1 MRRIPLLLS
10 LVLVAGLA
18 LVTVPQAAGAACE
31 PGLPVYDPS
40 VTSPGDAI
48 PGFGDRAATS
58 TELFDYVATVDADSA
73 RVTSGTFGTS
83 VRGKSLAYA
92 LVSAPDNLADLSA
105 VVANNNALRDPRAT
119 SADQA
124 ATIAHDSPA
133 IVWYYANVHGNEP
146 SPGDAAASIL
156 YELAARTDCEV
167 QDILDNLVVGVIPT
181 QNPDGRDANT
191 RANANGFDMNRDW
204 FEWSQPET
212 IGKIDLLT
220 RYPGVLYMDAHE
232 MFYNS
237 FFFPPTAD
245 PTYHEISDTT
255 MDWINDIYGPA
266 MADAFGARQHGGD
279 FTFFNFSP
287 YDFFAMVYGDTVP
300 DTLFTGAG
308 MTFEKGTQDQYS
320 QRVLEHFVAGWA
332 SIKAASDHKEQVLN
346 ELYGSFV
353 TAVAEGASGQ
363 LEPNWVQ
370 EPGNTVTREVPDIR
384 VRGYFLGADRAYAEV
399 ARIVGRLMKAGVE
412 VYRLDAPLEVG
423 DLHEHGRAASAGTLP
438 TGTYWIPMDQ
448 PQKHW
453 IQAMLGEDTYV
464 PFPYFYDV
472 TAWSNPLLGDVDAWW
487 TGDALSP
494 AAARLTAPPAGGIGG
509 SGDGYLWFP
518 GDSGWAVAGALQ
530 LARAGVQV
538 TRLTAAA
545 GGLPAGAFVV
555 PATAASAVND
565 AAARFLLNVTAAS
578 GTPPSGV
585 AFTQPKIA
593 VYGGGESSSHLRFT
607 LGQQWGVPFDRLSGL
622 AINSGAL
629 VNGGYDVLVVPGVST
644 SDLTRAK
651 KNIGDWI
658 AEGGVY
664 VGTARPGGTGGTP
677 FAVASGFTTSSLSTP
692 TGLGVPGTMFRVA
705 LNDKSPVTLGA
716 PDFGYWYGLGEQLM
730 APSTTGANAGMYP
743 LTEPDFFVS
752 GYASGADVLKGTAAL
767 VDEKLGA
774 GRVVLFSGETDYR
787 VYTTGTAFLL
797 ANAITYPLAAAP
809 ATIDVLSSAAASA
822 VAAAVASAGP
832 ETGPGQAIQIEVPTN
847 QAKAAVSVIERFTTN
862 VTVKRARNSA
872 FLTIPN
878 PAGLDAEEHPF
889 AIQLVPALEDA
900 GVKVRSAIL

>member
-1 MRRIPLLLS
+1 
-10 LVLVAGLA
+10 LA
-18 LVTVPQAAGAACE
+18 IVTGPQAAGAACE
-31 PGLPVYDPS
+31 PGPPIYDPS
-40 VTSPGDAI
+40 VTSLEDAI
-48 PGFGDRAATS
+48 PGFGDRPATS
-58 TELFDYVATVDADSA
+58 DEVFDYVATVDAETD
-73 RVTSGTFGTS
+73 RVTSGTFATS
-83 VRGKSLAYA
+83 VNSKPLTYA
-92 LVSAPDNLADLSA
+92 LVSTPGNLADLSSI
-105 VVANNNALRDPRAT
+105 VADNKALRDPRVT

-124 ATIAHDSPA
+124 VAIAHDSPA
-133 IVWYYANVHGNEP
+133 IVWYLANVHGNETAV
-146 SPGDAAASIL
+146 GDSAAKIF

-167 QDILDNLVVGVIPT
+167 QDILGNLVIGVIPI

-204 FEWSQPET
+204 FQWSQPET

-255 MDWINDIYGPA
+255 MDWINEIYGPA
-266 MADAFGARQHGGD
+266 MTDAFRARQHGGD
-279 FTFFNFSP
+279 FTFFNYSP

-300 DTLFTGAG
+300 DTMFTGAG

-320 QRVLEHFVAGWA
+320 QRVLEHFVAAWA
-332 SIKAASDHKEQVLN
+332 SIGAASDHKEQVLN

-353 TAVAEGASGQ
+353 TAIAEGSAGE

-370 EPGNTVTREVPDIR
+370 EPGNTVTREVPDIT
-384 VRGYFLGADRAYAEV
+384 VRGYFLGAERAYAEV
-399 ARIVGRLMKAGVE
+399 ARIVGRLLKSGVE
-412 VYRLDAPLEVG
+412 VYRLDAPLEVS
-423 DLHEHGRAASAGTLP
+423 DLHEYGRAASAGTLP

-494 AAARLTAPPAGGIGG
+494 AATRLTAPPGGGIGG
-509 SGDGYLWFP
+509 SGAEYLWFP
-518 GDSGWAVAGALQ
+518 GDSEWAVAGALE
-530 LARAGVQV
+530 LARGGVQV
-538 TRLTAAA
+538 TRLTSAA
-545 GGLPAGAFVV
+545 GGLPAGAFIA
-555 PATAASAVND
+555 PATAASAVSD

-607 LGQQWGVPFDRLSGL
+607 LGQQWGVPFNRLSGS

-629 VNGGYDVLVVPGVST
+629 ADGEYDVLVVPGVST
-644 SDLTRAK
+644 NDLTRAK
-651 KNIGDWI
+651 KDISDWI
-658 AEGGVY
+658 TGGGVY

-692 TGLGVPGTMFRVA
+692 ASLGVPGTMFRVA
-705 LNDKSPVTLGA
+705 LNHESPVTLGA

-797 ANAITYPLAAAP
+797 ANAIAYPLSAAP
-809 ATIDVLSSAAASA
+809 ATTDVLSGAAASA
-822 VAAAVASAGP
+822 VASAVASAGP
-832 ETGPGQAIQIEVPTN
+832 ETGPGQPIQIEVPAN
-847 QAKAAVSVIERFTTN
+847 QTKAAVGVIQQFTTT

>member
-1 MRRIPLLLS
+1 MRRTPLLLS
-10 LVLVAGLA
+10 LVLVASLA
-18 LVTVPQAAGAACE
+18 VVAVPQAAGAACE
-31 PGLPVYDPS
+31 PGPPVYDPS
-40 VTSPGDAI
+40 VTSPGAAI
-48 PGFGDRAATS
+48 PGFGDQAATS
-58 TELFDYVATVDADSA
+58 DELFDYVATVDADSN
-73 RVTSGTFGTS
+73 RVTSGTFATS
-83 VRGKSLAYA
+83 VNGKPLAYA
-92 LVSAPDNLADLSA
+92 LVSTPDNLSDLDA
-105 VVANNNALRDPRAT
+105 IVEDNKALRDPRAT
-119 SADQA
+119 SAEQA
-124 ATIAHDSPA
+124 AAIAHDSPT
-133 IVWYYANVHGNEP
+133 IVWYNANVHGNEP
-146 SPGDAAASIL
+146 APGDAAAEIL
-156 YELAARTDCEV
+156 FELAARTDCEV
-167 QDILDNLVVGVIPT
+167 QDILGNLVIGIIPT

-255 MDWINDIYGPA
+255 MDWINEIYGPA
-266 MADAFGARQHGGD
+266 MADAFRARQQGGD

-287 YDFFAMVYGDTVP
+287 YDFFAIVYGDTVP

-346 ELYGSFV
+346 DLYGSYV
-353 TAVAEGASGQ
+353 TALAEGAAGR
-363 LEPNWVQ
+363 LEPNSVQ
-370 EPGNTVTREVPDIR
+370 EPGNTVTREVPDIT
-384 VRGYFLGADRAYAEV
+384 VRSYFLGADRAYPEV
-399 ARIVGRLMKAGVE
+399 ARIVGRLLKAGVD
-412 VYRLDAPLEVG
+412 VYRLDAPLEVS
-423 DLHEHGRAASAGTLP
+423 DLHEYGRAASADTLP
-438 TGTYWIPMDQ
+438 AGTYWIPMDQ

-487 TGDALSP
+487 TGNALSP
-494 AAARLTAPPAGGIGG
+494 SATRLTAQPAGGIAG
-509 SGDGYLWFP
+509 SGTGYLWFP

-530 LARAGVQV
+530 LARGGVQV
-538 TRLTAAA
+538 SRLTEAA
-545 GGLPAGAFVV
+545 GGLPAGAFVL
-555 PATAASAVND
+555 PATAASAVSD
-565 AAARFLLNVTAAS
+565 AAAAFGLNVTAAS
-578 GTPPSGV
+578 GAPPSGV

-607 LGQQWGVPFDRLSGL
+607 LGKQWGVPFDRLSGSS
-622 AINSGAL
+622 INSGAL
-629 VNGGYDVLVVPGVST
+629 TKDGYDVLVVPGVST
-644 SDLTRAK
+644 NDLTRAK
-651 KNIGDWI
+651 KDISDWI
-658 AEGGVY
+658 AGGGVY

-677 FAVASGFTTSSLSTP
+677 FAVASGFTSSSLSTP
-692 TGLGVPGTMFRVA
+692 AGLGVPGTMFRVA
-705 LNDKSPVTLGA
+705 LNHESPVTLGA

-767 VDEKLGA
+767 VDEKLGD

-787 VYTTGTAFLL
+787 AYTTGTAFLL
-797 ANAITYPLAAAP
+797 ANAIAYPLSAAP
-809 ATIDVLSSAAASA
+809 ATTDVSSGAAASA
-822 VAAAVASAGP
+822 VSAAVASAGP
-832 ETGPGQAIQIEVPTN
+832 ETGPGQTIQIEVPTN
-847 QAKAAVSVIERFTTN
+847 QAKAAVGVIQQFTTN

-878 PAGLDAEEHPF
+878 AAGLDVEEHPF
-889 AIQLVPALEDA
+889 AIRLVPALEDA